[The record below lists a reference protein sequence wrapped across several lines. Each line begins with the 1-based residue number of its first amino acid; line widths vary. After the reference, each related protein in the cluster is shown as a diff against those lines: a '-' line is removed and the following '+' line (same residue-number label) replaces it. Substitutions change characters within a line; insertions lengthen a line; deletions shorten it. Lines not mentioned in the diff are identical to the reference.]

1 MCKQEFLYQAVHQA
15 EVEET
20 PKIIAA
26 VEAAIDE
33 VVDLK
38 KNMQI
43 QLALEEA
50 IVNISSY
57 AYQDMESVEKIIK
70 INIWRSQTKLT
81 IEIKDYGI
89 AYNPLENKEP
99 NLSLPIEECKVGGLG
114 IHFIR
119 NLIDEVVYERKSIA
133 NVLTLMIKL
142 GSNK

>member
-50 IVNISSY
+50 IVNIASY

-81 IEIKDYGI
+81 IEIMDYGI

-114 IHFIR
+114 IYFIR